1 MKPTLP
7 RIAAAVAVATALAAC
22 SSVTPT
28 SVSTQYREDVATR
41 TEPMRQGPVDRPR
54 LTETSFAPALRC
66 MDLMFI
72 TYGVKDLSVLVED
85 LPDPTRKVNAGG
97 KDMIVSAVSQMS
109 RRSRAIKLIAYSA
122 NDLTLGV
129 LLEKKAQTIEE
140 LPNYAIRGSVSQFDE
155 SLVKKQGE
163 AGAVLG
169 PLSGGAAAQAGSSM
183 LGLDLNVIAVPSLV
197 LIPGVTSKNSVLV
210 MREGVGTDA
219 GLELKKFGLNFN
231 FSLARAEG
239 TAQALRTLAEL
250 ATIELFGKLAKV
262 PYWTCL
268 GADDKD
274 PAVASEIVDWWET
287 LAADP
292 ATLVAYLQN
301 QMRTRGIYEGDV
313 NGRVDDALMQS
324 IGIYQKAL
332 GMPDSTELDFE
343 FFRRYLSANHAEV
356 QKKAQAL
363 YAALPPAAKASPKP
377 SEAAPPQQAAPA
389 APAAPASPGQAAAA
403 AAAVGGAPMVLVQ
416 SNRGGTYVSRRGEP
430 FQVEVLIDRD
440 GFLYCY
446 LLDENRKV
454 NQFFPNPAQVNPAVR
469 GGSKMNFPGNLPFRF
484 VANTKGMTESVA
496 CFGSAIALGQQPLA
510 SVGSARDVDDLAM
523 QFRRLAGPRVGVGR
537 YDVKVQ

>member
-1 MKPTLP
+1 MKTPTRLM
-7 RIAAAVAVATALAAC
+7 AGALATAILAGCANVDQKV
-22 SSVTPT
+22 SDRYRDDVVTK
-28 SVSTQYREDVATR
+28 
-41 TEPMRQGPVDRPR
+41 TEPMRQGPAERPR

-72 TYGVKDLSVLVED
+72 TYGVRDLSVLVED

-140 LPNYAIRGSVSQFDE
+140 LPNFAIRGSISQFDE
-155 SLVKKQGE
+155 SIVRKQGE
-163 AGAVLG
+163 GSIAIG
-169 PLSGGAAAQAGSSM
+169 PLSGGAAAQAGTSM

-210 MREGVGTDA
+210 TREGVGTDA
-219 GLELKKFGLNFN
+219 GLELKKFGVNFN
-231 FSLARAEG
+231 FSLARSEG

-250 ATIELFGKLAKV
+250 ATIELFGKLSKV

-274 PAVASEIVDWWET
+274 PAVAAEIVDWWET

-292 ATLVAYLQN
+292 TNLVAYLQN
-301 QMRTRGIYEGDV
+301 QMRTRGVYEGEV

-324 IGIYQKAL
+324 IGVYQKAL

-343 FFRRYLSANHAEV
+343 FFRRYLAANHAEV
-356 QKKAQAL
+356 QKKAQAM
-363 YAALPPAAKASPKP
+363 YAALPPSAKT
-377 SEAAPPQQAAPA
+377 PQPAAPA
-389 APAAPASPGQAAAA
+389 SAPAPAPAPQASAAPASPGQAAAA
-403 AAAVGGAPMVLVQ
+403 AVAAGGAPMVLVQ
-416 SNRGGTYVSRRGEP
+416 STRGGTYVYKRGEP
-430 FQVEVLIDRD
+430 FQVDVLVDRD

-454 NQFFPNPAQVNPAVR
+454 NQFFPNPAQSNPAVR
-469 GGSKMNFPGNLPFRF
+469 AGAKMSFPGSLPFRF
-484 VANTKGMTESVA
+484 VANSKGMTETVT
-496 CFGSAIALGQQPLA
+496 CFGSAVALGPQPLA
-510 SVGSARDVDDLAM
+510 AVGTARDPDDLAA
-523 QFRRLAGPRVGVGR
+523 QFRRLAGPRVGMGR